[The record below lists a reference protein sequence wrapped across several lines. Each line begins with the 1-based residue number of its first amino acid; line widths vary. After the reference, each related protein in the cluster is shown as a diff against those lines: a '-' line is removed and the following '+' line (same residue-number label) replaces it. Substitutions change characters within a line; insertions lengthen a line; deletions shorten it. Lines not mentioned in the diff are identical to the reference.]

1 MKSDHLTPP
10 LKTLQRLLSPQ
21 GTKSPKYQEEPTKP
35 RSAAV
40 HSSGESHA
48 HVLYVASPNMQYTP
62 AWYVF
67 APPDPSLLP
76 FPYYCLSSW
85 LHASLTGQLAIPGT
99 SQAQPC
105 ICFAHTDPLPE
116 ALTTQGQGSW
126 NQGHGHLMY
135 LLSKYTATLLV
146 SLPSH
151 QHCYFFLKSLIG
163 MFPWFVTRCYFLLLI
178 SLLARGTFLAYR
190 CMSKCVVCVVCRL
203 YSHDSLSCF
212 LPVCFN
218 VTTLWRDFS

>member
-21 GTKSPKYQEEPTKP
+21 GTKSLSTKKNLQSP
-35 RSAAV
+35 GPQQCTALRKAM
-40 HSSGESHA
+40 HMYFMW
-48 HVLYVASPNMQYTP
+48 LASPNVQYTP

-67 APPDPSLLP
+67 AGPDPSLWP
-76 FPYYCLSSW
+76 SPYYCLSSW

-126 NQGHGHLMY
+126 NQGHGHLMH
-135 LLSKYTATLLV
+135 LLSKYTATLSV
-146 SLPSH
+146 SLPS
-151 QHCYFFLKSLIG
+151 
-163 MFPWFVTRCYFLLLI
+163 I
-178 SLLARGTFLAYR
+178 SIVIF
-190 CMSKCVVCVVCRL
+190 
-203 YSHDSLSCF
+203 
-212 LPVCFN
+212 
-218 VTTLWRDFS
+218 